1 MTRPHPTLLSHDL
14 SALLAAIAQNPE
26 DDVLRK
32 FLSPAEWTVLADYV
46 QPHTHAAEA
55 LLISQNE
62 ADHTVFFVESGVLR
76 VNMLTASGPVDLATL
91 GPGSVVGEGCFFSHL
106 VRSASVLAESDCK
119 VWALT
124 PEAFDNLA
132 RHHASVALALTRALG
147 AVLAIRTL
155 DLSQRFSVI

>member
-1 MTRPHPTLLSHDL
+1 M
-14 SALLAAIAQNPE
+14 AAIAQNAE

-32 FLSPAEWTVLADYV
+32 FLTPSDWRVLADYV
-46 QPHTHAAEA
+46 QPHTHQAQD
-55 LLISQNE
+55 LLIAQDD

-91 GPGSVVGEGCFFSHL
+91 GPGSVIGEGSFFSRL

-119 VWALT
+119 IWALT
-124 PEAFDNLA
+124 PDEFDKLA
-132 RHHASVALALTRALG
+132 RRHAPVALALSMALG
-147 AVLAIRTL
+147 AVLATRTL